1 MIHINKVRD
10 LTGVTV
16 RTLRYYDEIGLL
28 KPASKTE
35 GGHRLYTNEE
45 IKKLQQVQFLKKVGF
60 TLDEIKNMLASPDWD
75 WSKSLKRQ
83 LSYVINEQENLKK
96 TEHALREMIH
106 GIAIE
111 GDDEWIAIHK
121 IMRLSNNDKENQ
133 KSFRESIFKGKDKE
147 LLEKVPSMTSESSE
161 ALEWIALLGQ
171 LKRYLNNGP
180 EASNVQNIIR
190 RMDEKRLEEFDGED
204 EFLDKLWRIR
214 MSSEQSEK
222 LGLYPID
229 EDVLKFME
237 QAYAIYLK
245 KGIALRE

>member
-16 RTLRYYDEIGLL
+16 RTLRYYDEIGLIR
-28 KPASKTE
+28 PASKTE

-83 LSYVINEQENLKK
+83 LSYVKNEQENLKK
-96 TEHALREMIH
+96 TERALIEMIH

-111 GDDEWIAIHK
+111 GDDEWQAIYK
-121 IMRLSNNDKENQ
+121 IMRLSSNDKESQ
-133 KSFRESIFKGKDKE
+133 KSFRESLFKGKNKE
-147 LLEKVPSMTSESSE
+147 LLEKVPSMTSENSD

-171 LKRYLNNGP
+171 LKRYMKNGP
-180 EASNVQNIIR
+180 EASKVQNIIR
-190 RMDEKRLEEFDGED
+190 RMDEKRIEEFDGED
-204 EFLDKLWRIR
+204 EFLSKLWKVR

-222 LGLYPID
+222 FGLYPID
-229 EDVLKFME
+229 EDVLKFLE

-245 KGIALRE
+245 KGIAIRE